1 MKMSNLLN
9 LKGSKKD
16 QRRQEYLEKNPMA
29 AIMEDVTRGW
39 ETFHSVIRCDKE
51 TKKICKIA
59 IPGTIEAGFGTVMS
73 AVLVAIISRYL
84 GEDALMAT
92 AMVDLALVGTSI
104 LGSGIG
110 GAEEVMVSQLS
121 PAESS
126 ASVAPSCSNTQSVKI
141 TVVPGLS

>member
-1 MKMSNLLN
+1 
-9 LKGSKKD
+9 
-16 QRRQEYLEKNPMA
+16 MA

-110 GAEEVMVSQLS
+110 GAEEVMVSQALGMDDYYQAGAATQMS
-121 PAESS
+121 VLLYMMISIPAYVFWSFFIDDFVVFLGLNEN
-126 ASVAPSCSNTQSVKI
+126 VA
-141 TVVPGLS
+141 